1 LFRKL
6 WHGEPRLMMQSLL
19 LFLASFAVYFNCI
32 VSGTFV
38 FDDHLLIEGN
48 PSIRSLE
55 NITSMFF
62 TNMWGFGSGWVSNYY
77 RPFIHV
83 LHTITY
89 AFFGLHPSAFHAL
102 NVTMHGLASLSV
114 FFLIRGIMS
123 NGIVDKSNASFF
135 SGPFVASLLFALHP
149 IHTEAVA
156 WASGI
161 NEVSYCLFYVTSLY
175 LYSKYKS
182 GQSSHTVYYLFSLLC
197 FLCSLFSKEQA
208 ITFPIILVSYDLLLI
223 KEPFSKAR
231 IRRLVLEYGGYAVVL
246 VIYFLLRFSALG
258 FVIPRTSTGQGQLHI
273 SAWQSV
279 ISVFPLFM
287 TYIEKLFFPAN
298 LSAWY
303 VNSYGSLY
311 DPTVLLSLL
320 FFVLFLLFSIVAYRK
335 NRIAFFGLLLI
346 VVPLTP
352 VLYVK
357 ALQGATMAERYLY
370 LPSVG
375 LSLLVAV
382 SFEWTMSHALRWR
395 RLINAFLIMILFI
408 FATGTFERNFVWK
421 DDYNL
426 WADTVKKAPGA
437 ALAHNGYGAALASR
451 GRYDEAI
458 KEYFKVLSLH
468 EDYQV
473 HNNLGLLYEETNQLG
488 NAVAQYNL
496 AIRINPLCADCY
508 YNLGI
513 AFERQG
519 LLERAEQEYRMAIK
533 IKPDADAYSR
543 LGDIYFHQR
552 KKKEAIDAYRA
563 ALSLNPEMKDAATRL
578 RLLGEGS

>member
-1 LFRKL
+1 
-6 WHGEPRLMMQSLL
+6 MMQSLL
-19 LFLASFAVYFNCI
+19 LFAASFAVYINII

-38 FDDHLLIEGN
+38 FDDHLMIEGN

-55 NITSMFF
+55 SISSMFF
-62 TNMWGFGSGWVSNYY
+62 TNVWGFGSGWVSNYY
-77 RPFIHV
+77 RPFIHI

-89 AFFGLHPSAFHAL
+89 SLFGLHPSAFHAL

-114 FFLIRGIMS
+114 FFLLRQIMS
-123 NGIVDKSNASFF
+123 NGNFDRSKVSFF
-135 SGPFVASLLFALHP
+135 SGSFVASLLFALHP

-175 LYSKYKS
+175 LYGKYRS
-182 GQSSHTVYYLFSLLC
+182 ERPSHIVIYLLSLIC

-208 ITFPIILVSYDLLLI
+208 VTFPIILVSYDLFI
-223 KEPFSKAR
+223 MKETFTKAR
-231 IRRLVLEYGGYAVVL
+231 LRRLVLEYGGYAVVL
-246 VIYFLLRFSALG
+246 SIYFLFRLYALG

-273 SAWQSV
+273 SAWQGV

-287 TYIEKLFFPAN
+287 TYIEKLFFPVN
-298 LSAWY
+298 LNAWY

-320 FFVLFLLFSIVAYRK
+320 FFVLFLLLSIAAYKK

-352 VLYVK
+352 ALYVK

-370 LPSVG
+370 LPSAG

-382 SFEWTMSHALRWR
+382 SFEWTIAHALRWR
-395 RLINAFLIMILFI
+395 RLINAFLITVLFL

-421 DDYNL
+421 NDYNL

-458 KEYFKVLSLH
+458 KEYLKVLSLH

-473 HNNLGLLYEETNQLG
+473 HNNLGLLYEETNQLET
-488 NAVAQYNL
+488 AVAQYNL

-519 LLERAEQEYRMAIK
+519 LLERAEQEYRMAVK
-533 IKPDADAYSR
+533 IKPDADAYFR

-552 KKKEAIDAYRA
+552 KKQEAIEAYRA
-563 ALSLNPEMKDAATRL
+563 ALSLNPEMKDAARRL
-578 RLLGEGS
+578 RLLVEGS